1 MSTVIVFETYN
12 FSAKPIGES
21 IQLSWQPPLA
31 ANGKVTGYLIKY
43 RKQVGIDEE
52 IETEWQLKT
61 VLGDALTCPIRN
73 AEPETEYR
81 FVISAK
87 NSKGTGPEST
97 QLIFI
102 TPSVANKACFLQF
115 SHVSHHLM
123 LGDHS
128 SLNIIE
134 KHQKDENYSVY
145 LVHNHCRN
153 CHYYSYC
160 NWRDYIPGSKQQSPE
175 E

>member
-1 MSTVIVFETYN
+1 MYANLIDFL
-12 FSAKPIGES
+12 AKPIGES

-43 RKQVGIDEE
+43 RKQLDIGED
-52 IETEWQLKT
+52 IEAEWQLKT

-102 TPSVANKACFLQF
+102 TPSVANKAR
-115 SHVSHHLM
+115 
-123 LGDHS
+123 
-128 SLNIIE
+128 
-134 KHQKDENYSVY
+134 VY
-145 LVHNHCRN
+145 AIYLH
-153 CHYYSYC
+153 
-160 NWRDYIPGSKQQSPE
+160 
-175 E
+175 